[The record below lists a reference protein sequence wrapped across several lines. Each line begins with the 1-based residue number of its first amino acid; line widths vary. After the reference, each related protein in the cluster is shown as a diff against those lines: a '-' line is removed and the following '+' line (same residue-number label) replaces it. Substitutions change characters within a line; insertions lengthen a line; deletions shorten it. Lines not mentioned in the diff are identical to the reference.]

1 MEDRLRTNE
10 VIEMLYAEYPD
21 MDVEDMD
28 EEPMCEESDD
38 SLGLEM
44 SDDER

>member
-1 MEDRLRTNE
+1 MEGRLRTDE
-10 VIEMLYAEYPD
+10 VIDLLDAED
-21 MDVEDMD
+21 MDMEDVD